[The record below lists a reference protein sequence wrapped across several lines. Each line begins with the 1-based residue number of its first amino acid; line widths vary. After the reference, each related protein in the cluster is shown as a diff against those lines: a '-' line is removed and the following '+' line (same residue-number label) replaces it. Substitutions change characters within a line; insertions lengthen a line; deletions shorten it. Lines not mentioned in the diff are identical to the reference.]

1 MSRDASSLD
10 TGAAPVVASRIP
22 PVSRAAIAAVG
33 AAIAV
38 LGVALALMFGVA
50 PVHITVRRSEPA
62 QVAGGEFNLTLAPTG
77 QTTVVAMPVTCLPV
91 QGALLPGREPDP
103 ACLPKDASHNGVA
116 LAGLGLVVAG
126 AIVWQASGVER
137 SLLRDRR
144 EGR

>member
-1 MSRDASSLD
+1 MSRDASSLG
-10 TGAAPVVASRIP
+10 TGAAPVVAARAPSL
-22 PVSRAAIAAVG
+22 SRAAIAAIG
-33 AAIAV
+33 ATVAV
-38 LGVALALMFGVA
+38 VGVALAVVFGVA
-50 PVHITVRRSEPA
+50 PVHITVRRSEPS

-77 QTTVVAMPVTCLPV
+77 QTVAVPMRVTCLPV

-103 ACLPKDASHNGVA
+103 ACLAKDASHNRVA

-126 AIVWQASGVER
+126 AIAWQASGVER